1 MRNLAGLVLVM
12 STFLLPGLAF
22 ADAGGDAAIKT
33 CVVYMHSTY
42 SVPMSDAAGLHAQKT
57 DDGNYV
63 VSGHATYNGNRHG
76 VDCTIK
82 QGRVNAVEWQ

>member
-57 DDGNYV
+57 GDGNYV

-82 QGRVNAVEWQ
+82 QDRVNAVEWQ